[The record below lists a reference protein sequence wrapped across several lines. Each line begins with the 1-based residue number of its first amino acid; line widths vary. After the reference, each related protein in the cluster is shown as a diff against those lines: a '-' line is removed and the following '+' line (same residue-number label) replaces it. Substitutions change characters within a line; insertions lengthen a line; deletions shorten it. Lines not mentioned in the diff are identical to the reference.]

1 MTNVAKAYP
10 YEPMSAQ
17 DFAAFGLHEVAY
29 VKRVD
34 VAAESGYAIHAADGT
49 RLSLMEDREVALITI
64 RRNDMEPMS
73 AH

>member
-1 MTNVAKAYP
+1 MNIARTEP

-17 DFAAFGLHEVAY
+17 DFAVFGLHEVAY

-34 VAAESGYAIHAADGT
+34 EDGEGGYAIHAADGT
-49 RLSLMEDREVALITI
+49 RLSLMDDRDVAMVTI
-64 RRNDMEPMS
+64 RRNDLEPLS

>member
-1 MTNVAKAYP
+1 MNIARTEP
-10 YEPMSAQ
+10 YEPMSAH
-17 DFAAFGLHEVAY
+17 DFAVFGLHEVAY

-34 VAAESGYAIHAADGT
+34 SNEESGYAIHAADGT
-49 RLSLMEDREVALITI
+49 RLSLMDDRDVALATI

>member
-1 MTNVAKAYP
+1 MNIDRVDP

-29 VKRVD
+29 VKRVE
-34 VAAESGYAIHAADGT
+34 AADETGYAIHAADGT
-49 RLSLMEDREVALITI
+49 RLSLMEDRDVALIAI

>member
-1 MTNVAKAYP
+1 MTIAKVHP

-17 DFAAFGLHEVAY
+17 DFAAFGLHEIAY
-29 VKRVD
+29 VKRVEAID
-34 VAAESGYAIHAADGT
+34 ETGYAIHAADGT
-49 RLSLMEDREVALITI
+49 RLSLMDDREVALITI

>member
-1 MTNVAKAYP
+1 MNIARTEP

-29 VKRVD
+29 VKRVED
-34 VAAESGYAIHAADGT
+34 EDETGYAIHAADGT
-49 RLSLMEDREVALITI
+49 RLSLMEDRDVAMATI
-64 RRNDMEPMS
+64 RRNDMEPLS